1 MEKEGKILL
10 QLSRIIYLLYPRAS
24 KHRKLNNNT
33 NYKRILLKLGL
44 KAYPIPETKFIL
56 YDIASLDWEIN
67 GNFTVSD
74 FVRNRSKFVTLEE
87 WVQSHKPPL
96 DRFLVYRLL
105 KTKTLPYLK
114 VKGARKLIFV
124 PANFDLTKMALE
136 RIKGEWET
144 FQQSLTKMAQ
154 GSIHAIVFP
163 KWKKY
168 NRKLQRI
175 FRFLLAQQGRLLRVG
190 KNYGVLVSTL
200 DFTFHDLLERE
211 KEIANLAY
219 YIPTRSD
226 QRSFARALR
235 EGEVAI
241 VEPHEVNFPARDL
254 ISLLASSKPQT
265 QPR

>member
-1 MEKEGKILL
+1 MEKGGKILL

-44 KAYPIPETKFIL
+44 KAYPIPETKFVL

-67 GNFTVSD
+67 GNFAISD
-74 FVRNRSKFVTLEE
+74 FVKNRSKFVTLQE

-96 DRFLVYRLL
+96 DRILVYRLL

-124 PANFDLTKMALE
+124 PANFDLTKVALE
-136 RIKGEWET
+136 KIKGEWEA
-144 FQQSLTKMAQ
+144 FQQSLAKMAQ

-163 KWKKY
+163 KWKKFS
-168 NRKLQRI
+168 RRLQRI

-200 DFTFHDLLERE
+200 DFTLHDLLERE
-211 KEIANLAY
+211 KDIANFAY

-226 QRSFARALR
+226 QRTFTRAL
-235 EGEVAI
+235 ENGKVAI
-241 VEPHEVNFPARDL
+241 VEPHEVNYPARDL
-254 ISLLASSKPQT
+254 ILLLASSKPQT
-265 QPR
+265 RY

>member
-33 NYKRILLKLGL
+33 NYKRILLRLGL
-44 KAYPIPETKFIL
+44 KAYPIPETKFVL
-56 YDIASLDWEIN
+56 YDITSLNWEIN

-74 FVRNRSKFVTLEE
+74 FVKNRSKFVTLHE
-87 WVQSHKPPL
+87 WAQTHKPPL
-96 DRFLVYRLL
+96 NRGLIDRLL
-105 KTKTLPYLK
+105 KAKVIPYLK
-114 VKGARKLIFV
+114 VRGARKLVFV
-124 PANFDLTKMALE
+124 PANFDLIKAALE
-136 RIKGEWET
+136 KIKGEWEA

-168 NRKLQRI
+168 NRRLQRI
-175 FRFLLAQQGRLLRVG
+175 FRFFLAQQGRLLRVG

-200 DFTFHDLLERE
+200 DFTLHDLLERE
-211 KEIANLAY
+211 KDIANFAY

-226 QRSFARALR
+226 QRTFTRAL
-235 EGEVAI
+235 ENGKVAI

-254 ISLLASSKPQT
+254 ILLLASSKSQT
-265 QPR
+265 QY

>member
-10 QLSRIIYLLYPRAS
+10 QLSHIIYLLYPRAS
-24 KHRKLNNNT
+24 KHKKLNNNT
-33 NYKRILLKLGL
+33 NYRRVLIRRGL
-44 KAYPIPETKFIL
+44 KAYPIPDTKFIL

-74 FVRNRSKFVTLEE
+74 FVKNRSKFVTLRE
-87 WVQSHKPPL
+87 WAQAHKPPL
-96 DRFLVYRLL
+96 SRRLIRRLL
-105 KTKTLPYLK
+105 KTKALPYLK
-114 VKGARKLIFV
+114 VRGAKKLIFV
-124 PANFDLTKMALE
+124 PANFDLTRLALE
-136 RIKGEWET
+136 KIKGEWEA
-144 FQQSLTKMAQ
+144 FQQSLAKMAQ

-163 KWKKY
+163 KWRKY
-168 NRKLQRI
+168 SRKLQRV

-200 DFTFHDLLERE
+200 DFTLHDLLERE
-211 KEIANLAY
+211 EDIANLTY

-226 QRSFARALR
+226 QRAFARAIEKR
-235 EGEVAI
+235 EIAI

-254 ISLLASSKPQT
+254 ILLLASSKPQT

>member
-24 KHRKLNNNT
+24 KHKKLNNNT
-33 NYKRILLKLGL
+33 NYKRILLRLGL
-44 KAYPIPETKFIL
+44 KAYPIPGTKFVL

-74 FVRNRSKFVTLEE
+74 FVKNRGKFVTLHE
-87 WVQSHKPPL
+87 WTQSHKPPL
-96 DRFLVYRLL
+96 NRDLIDRLL
-105 KTKTLPYLK
+105 KAKALPYLK
-114 VKGARKLIFV
+114 VRGARKLIFV
-124 PANFDLTKMALE
+124 PANFDLTKVALE
-136 RIKGEWET
+136 RIKGEWEA

-168 NRKLQRI
+168 NRRLQRV
-175 FRFLLAQQGRLLRVG
+175 FKFLLVQQGRLLQVG

-200 DFTFHDLLERE
+200 DFTLYDLLQRERD
-211 KEIANLAY
+211 IANLAY

-226 QRSFARALR
+226 QRTFTRAL
-235 EGEVAI
+235 ENGKVAI

-254 ISLLASSKPQT
+254 ILLLVSSKPQT
-265 QPR
+265 QS

>member
-24 KHRKLNNNT
+24 KHRKLHNNT

-44 KAYPIPETKFIL
+44 KAYPIPNTKFVL

-74 FVRNRSKFVTLEE
+74 FVKNRSKFVTLHE
-87 WVQSHKPPL
+87 WAQSHKPPL
-96 DRFLVYRLL
+96 DRALVSRLL
-105 KTKTLPYLK
+105 KTKALPYLK
-114 VKGARKLIFV
+114 VKGAKKLIFV
-124 PANFDLTKMALE
+124 PAHLDLTKMALE
-136 RIKGEWET
+136 KIKGEWEA

-168 NRKLQRI
+168 NRRLRRV

-200 DFTFHDLLERE
+200 DFTLHDLLERE
-211 KEIANLAY
+211 GSIANLAY

-226 QRSFARALR
+226 QRAFAQAI
-235 EGEVAI
+235 EKGEIAI

-254 ISLLASSKPQT
+254 ILLLVSSKPQT
-265 QPR
+265 QS